1 MNATS
6 CLIGNSSSGIREGA
20 FIGTPVVN
28 IGTRQSMRMRS
39 SNVIDVECDK
49 DLIMKSI
56 QKQLDHGK
64 YESSNMYGDGN
75 AGAKISDILKGTD
88 PPIQKIIKYGGNDFF
103 QIIS

>member
-49 DLIMKSI
+49 DLIVKSI
-56 QKQLDHGK
+56 EKQIDHGK
-64 YESSNMYGDGN
+64 YESSDIYGDGN
-75 AGAKISDILKGTD
+75 AGIKISEILKGIN
-88 PPIQKIIKYGGNDFF
+88 PPIQKIINY
-103 QIIS
+103 